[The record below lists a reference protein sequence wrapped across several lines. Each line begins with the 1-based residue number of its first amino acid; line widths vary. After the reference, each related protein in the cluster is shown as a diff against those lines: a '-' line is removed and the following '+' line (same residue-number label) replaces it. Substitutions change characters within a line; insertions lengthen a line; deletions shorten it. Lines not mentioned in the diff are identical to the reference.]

1 MLSVNRLDI
10 RYGEKYLFKDIS
22 VRVHEG
28 NRIGLVGVNGAGKST
43 LLKIMAG
50 VAASDDGV
58 VNRAKNFTVAYLPQ
72 ESSALVSDRSLYEEA
87 ETAFSELLALQAEAE
102 RLHHDL
108 SAADPE
114 SDAFKT
120 LLQRQGEIQHALEGS
135 EIYSIRARVEKV
147 LQGLGFLPED
157 LEKPVTTFSGGWV
170 MRLMLA
176 KMLLAAPSLLL
187 LDEPTNHLDLESLT
201 WVEDFLRSY
210 KGAMVIISHDR
221 TFLDRTTTLTW
232 EISLGKLTVYKG
244 NYSYYVKEKQERHEI
259 ERAAFD
265 NQQQKIRQ
273 TMRFVERFRAK
284 STKAKQV
291 QSRVR
296 QLEKMEILEL
306 EEDER
311 QIRFS
316 FPQAPPS
323 GRDVLQIERLTKS
336 YDGKQVFSEVDL
348 MLQRGDKVAVV
359 GVNGAGKSTLVKIIA
374 GLIEYDDGM
383 IKFGANVTLS
393 YFGQHQA
400 QELSPQLTALETM
413 ALSGEDMTVTR
424 TRSLLGAFLFRGEEV
439 EKKVSVLSGGEKSRL
454 ALARMIATPANCM
467 VLDEPTNHLDM
478 SSQEVLQEAMAQYD
492 GTIVVV
498 SHNRYFLDSFVN
510 KVLEVKNGRVTLYE
524 GNISDY
530 LRKMQMMEQED
541 VANGENGDANTAIV
555 DVREL
560 QPRDNRKEKRKQEA
574 EKRQER
580 SRRIGPWNK
589 KLVEAENEI
598 EKLESQKEDL
608 EQLMAD
614 PDLYKDEQAWSKTSR
629 EYEGC
634 KRRLERL
641 YDRWETAQTKIDEI
655 DAELASEGQVPGV

>member
-10 RYGEKYLFKDIS
+10 RFGDKHLFKDIS

-58 VNRAKNFTVAYLPQ
+58 VSRAKTFTVAYLPQ
-72 ESSALVSDRSLYEEA
+72 ESSALVSDNTLYEEA
-87 ETAFSELLALQAEAE
+87 ETAFAGLLALQAEAE
-102 RLHHDL
+102 RIHNSL
-108 SAADPE
+108 SGVDPDSEEFAA
-114 SDAFKT
+114 
-120 LLQRQGEIQHALEGS
+120 LLKRQGEIQHELDGS
-135 EIYSIRARVEKV
+135 DIYTIRARIEKV
-147 LQGLGFLPED
+147 LQGLGFKQED
-157 LEKPVTTFSGGWV
+157 LGAPVTTFSGGWV

-201 WVEDFLRSY
+201 WVEEFLRSS

-221 TFLDRTTTLTW
+221 TFLDRTTKLTW
-232 EISLGKLTVYKG
+232 EISLGRLTVYKG
-244 NYSYYVKEKQERHEI
+244 NYSYYVKEKEERREI

-296 QLEKMEILEL
+296 QLEKMDILEM

-311 QIRFS
+311 QIRFT
-316 FPQAPPS
+316 FPPAPPS
-323 GRDVLQIERLTKS
+323 GRDVLQIEGVSKS
-336 YDGKQVFSEVDL
+336 YQQKQVLREVDL
-348 MLQRGDKVAVV
+348 VLQRGDKVAVV
-359 GVNGAGKSTLVKIIA
+359 GVNGAGKTTLVKIIA
-374 GLIEYDDGM
+374 GLIDYDHGQ
-383 IKFGANVTLS
+383 IRFGVNVKLS

-400 QELSPQLTALETM
+400 QELSPQLTALDTM
-413 ALSGEDMTVTR
+413 ATTGVEMTVTR

-439 EKKVSVLSGGEKSRL
+439 EKKVAVLSGGEKSRL
-454 ALARMIATPANCM
+454 ALARMIATPANLM

-492 GTIVVV
+492 GTIIVV
-498 SHNRYFLDSFVN
+498 SHNRYFLDTFVN
-510 KVLEVKNGRVTLYE
+510 KVLEVKNGHVALYE
-524 GNISDY
+524 GNISEY
-530 LRKMQMMEQED
+530 LRKMQLIADEQGGKTAVETED
-541 VANGENGDANTAIV
+541 SIASAERLHD
-555 DVREL
+555 DVPKEK
-560 QPRDNRKEKRKQEA
+560 RKDKRKQEA

-580 SRRIGPWNK
+580 SRLIGPWSK
-589 KLVEAENEI
+589 KLTEAENEI
-598 EKLESQKEDL
+598 EKLEREKEGL
-608 EQLMAD
+608 EQQLAD
-614 PDLYKDEQAWSKTSR
+614 PDLYKDEHAWSRTSR
-629 EYEGC
+629 GYEDC
-634 KRRLERL
+634 KRHLERW
-641 YDRWETAQTKIDEI
+641 YARWETAQEKIDEV
-655 DAELASEGQVPGV
+655 DVQLGRED